1 MITLKSVSKIY
12 QMGNVRVKAL
22 DNVSLKIKPG
32 EFVAIIGSSG
42 SGKSTLLHILGR
54 LDRPTEGKVIW
65 ENKDLSQMSDEEL
78 ALFRNQEIGF
88 VFQQF
93 HLLPRI
99 TVLENVLLPAT
110 YAPNKEIQEA
120 KERAIKILTMLGLEK
135 RLDHTPNQLSGGEQ
149 QRVAIARA
157 LVNNPRAILAD
168 EPTGNLDSKTGRQ
181 IMAILKKLNRDQGIT
196 LIVVTHDSSI
206 AKEAR
211 RVIEI
216 KDGKLAKGG
225 S

>member
-1 MITLKSVSKIY
+1 MIVLKAVSKIY
-12 QMGNVRVKAL
+12 QMGNVQVKAL
-22 DNVSLKIKPG
+22 DNVSLKIRPG

-42 SGKSTLLHILGR
+42 SGKSTLLHILGG

-78 ALFRNQEIGF
+78 ALFRNQTMGF
-88 VFQQF
+88 IFQQF
-93 HLLPRI
+93 QLLPRL
-99 TVLENVLLPAT
+99 TVIENILLPTLYSSPSLKQGAF
-110 YAPNKEIQEA
+110 QRA
-120 KERAIKILTMLGLEK
+120 KKLLSLVGLSH
-135 RLDHTPNQLSGGEQ
+135 RLNHTPNQLSGGEQ

-157 LVNNPRAILAD
+157 LINNPRAILAD

-181 IMAILKKLNRDQGIT
+181 IMAILEKLNRDQGIT
-196 LIVVTHDSSI
+196 LIVVTHDPSI

-216 KDGKLAKGG
+216 KDGKVKN
-225 S
+225 SKS